1 MTTQPSLLPNINDT
15 DLNVAFDA
23 IVNRDALEQF
33 MQLVLHEDLGYTA
46 PFCDITTTAM
56 IDDSDE
62 TQPIEAKVVAREPGY
77 IAGFRAINTMM
88 RVYRQAFP
96 LPPQLEV
103 VIPDGQFVKTGDT
116 VAILKGAQNAIL
128 ILERPMLNLVS
139 RLSGIATLTS
149 QFVAE
154 IKRAA
159 PHSKSEILDT
169 RKTTPGLRELEKY
182 AVRCGG
188 GHCHRIGLYDALL
201 IKDNHLAGIPAEQL
215 TSILTQRITQIRSTN
230 HKTLR
235 FVEVEVD
242 SLEQLDAV
250 LACQQGIVNMILL
263 DNMTPDLLVKAIQKR
278 NAANPSCLLE
288 ASGNVSLQTIGKIA
302 ATNIDRISCGALTHH
317 ATSLDFGLDIN

>member
-1 MTTQPSLLPNINDT
+1 MTTQSSLLPNINDP
-15 DLNVAFDA
+15 DLNIAFNA
-23 IVNRDALEQF
+23 IVNTDALEQF
-33 MQLVLHEDLGYTA
+33 MRLVLHEDLGHAT
-46 PFCDITTTAM
+46 PLCDITTATM
-56 IDDSDE
+56 IGDSDNSR
-62 TQPIEAKVVAREPGY
+62 PIEAKIVAREPGY
-77 IAGFRAINTMM
+77 VAGFRAINTMM
-88 RVYRQAFP
+88 KVYQHAY
-96 LPPQLEV
+96 PQSPKLEII
-103 VIPDGQFVKTGDT
+103 IPDGQCAKVGDT

-128 ILERPMLNLVS
+128 ILERPLLNLVS

-149 QFVAE
+149 QFAAE

-201 IKDNHLAGIPAEQL
+201 IKDNHLAGIPTDQL
-215 TSILTQRITQIRSTN
+215 TSVLTQHITQIRNTN
-230 HKTLR
+230 HKMLR

-242 SLEQLDAV
+242 SVEQLDAV
-250 LACQQGIVNMILL
+250 LACQHGIVDIILL
-263 DNMTPDLLVKAIQKR
+263 DNMTPDLLVNAIQKR
-278 NAANPSCLLE
+278 NVTNPSCLLE
-288 ASGNVSLQTIGKIA
+288 ASGNVSLKTIGKIA